1 MAEEGAAARTE
12 ALDSLIDETEA
23 ASRIQKAWR
32 TRMEKKEKDFHD
44 KSSTID
50 TTIEKD
56 AIDEDI
62 AASRI
67 QALVRG
73 KNARKKTSQM
83 REDKA
88 ATAIQARWRGHNE
101 RKKLGALETESSQRG
116 ENDVLAAP
124 KEPIGREMQEDD
136 LRTQLERQYERD
148 LSERERLLERNME
161 LHRLLMDHFQRKGDE
176 KTEDDMQH
184 VIGDFDE
191 RYRRY
196 LERYRELCE
205 DQDHLESDF
214 DSVASEM
221 RSRLEE
227 RRERA
232 SEFRKSFRTFRS
244 EIADGAEFSR
254 SGKVLGSKGL
264 EELEEEEGLQNEQVI
279 KERLEFI
286 RLTNQLKSLEQK
298 LKQKEKLADGLH
310 LIDFEQLKIENQALN
325 EKIEERNEELAKLKK
340 KNMTTVHVLTH
351 VKEKLQFVQQEN
363 QALKKELA
371 EIELEVTEHRDTI
384 TRAKAEREKLK
395 GENSH
400 LKDSMPLIGNVDLL
414 IDYERKTSRIAEVLE
429 AIEHFKARHDDL
441 ADRLRNATI
450 RLGDVEQANAT
461 PFY

>member
-1 MAEEGAAARTE
+1 MAEEGAARTD
-12 ALDSLIDETEA
+12 ALDTLIDETEA
-23 ASRIQKAWR
+23 ASRIQKVWR
-32 TRMEKKEKDFHD
+32 SRMDKKEKDFHD

-50 TTIEKD
+50 TTTEKD

-73 KNARKKTSQM
+73 RKSRRKTSEI
-83 REDKA
+83 REDHA
-88 ATAIQARWRGHNE
+88 AIAIQSRWRGHNE
-101 RKKLGALETESSQRG
+101 RKKIEGEKANRAQSDEGDDELGEPVETIQ
-116 ENDVLAAP
+116 
-124 KEPIGREMQEDD
+124 REMQEED

-148 LSERERLLERNME
+148 LAERERLLERNVE
-161 LHRLLMDHFQRKGDE
+161 LQRVLVDHFQKKGDE
-176 KTEDDMQH
+176 KVEDDMQH

-205 DQDHLESDF
+205 DQEHLESDF

-221 RSRLEE
+221 RNRLEE
-227 RRERA
+227 RQERA
-232 SEFRKSFRTFRS
+232 DEFRKSFSTFRR

-254 SGKVLGSKGL
+254 SGKTLGSKGL
-264 EELEEEEGLQNEQVI
+264 LEFEEEESLQDEQVT

-286 RLTNQLKSLEQK
+286 RMTNQLKCLEQK

-340 KNMTTVHVLTH
+340 KNMTTVHLLTH

-395 GENSH
+395 GENSR

-414 IDYERKTSRIAEVLE
+414 IDYEKKTSRISEIMD
-429 AIEHFKARHDDL
+429 AIDHFKGRHDDL
-441 ADRLRNATI
+441 GERLRSASI
-450 RLGDVEQANAT
+450 RLGEAEQASST
-461 PFY
+461 SCY